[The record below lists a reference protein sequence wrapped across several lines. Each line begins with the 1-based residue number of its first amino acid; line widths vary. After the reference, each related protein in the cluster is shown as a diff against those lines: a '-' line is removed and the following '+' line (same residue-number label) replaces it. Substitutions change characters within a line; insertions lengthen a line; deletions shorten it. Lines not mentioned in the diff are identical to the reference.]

1 MCQMNNVAR
10 NKIIVNFKFFT
21 HTWCVSLKIIHI
33 YKGKIAALHTQETLL
48 MDAHGERAQ
57 TERQTVLG
65 CIKCSRCFIGV
76 GFIYL
81 THIST
86 SCIFFSWFQLL
97 QPSQRDPGGDCGPF
111 TILQHVH
118 THTSWPDRVAPRSG
132 PNPVTDLRRVTSR
145 RHIMAHCITSY
156 RHTRNDLK
164 ALVGVLC
171 LLVKTQQKRRSA
183 VTHPPEKPAKITET
197 RGKNKKRDTHISC
210 FFQFHQYCLS

>member
-1 MCQMNNVAR
+1 M
-10 NKIIVNFKFFT
+10 
-21 HTWCVSLKIIHI
+21 HTVKEH
-33 YKGKIAALHTQETLL
+33 KQKDT
-48 MDAHGERAQ
+48 
-57 TERQTVLG
+57 QTVLG
-65 CIKCSRCFIGV
+65 CIQCSRCFIGV

-86 SCIFFSWFQLL
+86 YCIFFFLISTLAALL
-97 QPSQRDPGGDCGPF
+97 ETQARLRAFHYSSAR
-111 TILQHVH
+111 

-132 PNPVTDLRRVTSR
+132 PNPVTDLRRVTSH
-145 RHIMAHCITSY
+145 RHAMAHCIASY

-171 LLVKTQQKRRSA
+171 LLVKTQQKRCSA

-197 RGKNKKRDTHISC
+197 RGKNKQRDTRISC